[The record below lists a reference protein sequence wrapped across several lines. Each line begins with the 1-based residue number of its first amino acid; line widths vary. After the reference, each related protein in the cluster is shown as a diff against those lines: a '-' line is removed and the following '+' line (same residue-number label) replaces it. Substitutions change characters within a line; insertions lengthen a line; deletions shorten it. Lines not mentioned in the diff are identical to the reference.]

1 MKPVRIAGFAAGV
14 FAAAALAAGAARP
27 GSAPPYTDADLTF
40 LTHMVLHHEQAL
52 ELCALVPTH
61 SSREEFQRF
70 ARYVND
76 SQQAEINQ
84 MQGLLRMATDR
95 GAVVPEHHMHG
106 DPPMAGMLSR
116 AQMTAI
122 AESTGP
128 QFEQLWLKG
137 MIQHHQGAV
146 DMALAQQEA
155 QFHSGNQP
163 WGVDVLVDDMLAVQR
178 AEIDKMNTWL
188 RQWH

>member
-14 FAAAALAAGAARP
+14 LAAATLAAGAASP

-116 AQMTAI
+116 AQMTSI
-122 AESTGP
+122 AEATGP

-178 AEIDKMNTWL
+178 AEIGKMNTWL
-188 RQWH
+188 RQWR

>member
-1 MKPVRIAGFAAGV
+1 MKRLHIAGFAASV
-14 FAAAALAAGAARP
+14 LAAATLAAGAASP
-27 GSAPPYTDADLTF
+27 GSAPPYTDADMTF

-116 AQMTAI
+116 AQMAAI
-122 AESTGP
+122 AEATGP

>member
-1 MKPVRIAGFAAGV
+1 MRIAGFAAGAL
-14 FAAAALAAGAARP
+14 AATLAAGAASP
-27 GSAPPYTDADLTF
+27 GASPYTDADLTF
-40 LTHMVLHHEQAL
+40 LSHMIVHHEQAL

-61 SSREEFQRF
+61 SNREEFQRF

-84 MQGLLRMATDR
+84 MQGLLRMAEER
-95 GAVVPEHHMHG
+95 GAIIPEHHLHG

-122 AESTGP
+122 SDAKGL

-137 MIQHHQGAV
+137 MILHHQGAV

-155 QFHSGNQP
+155 QFRSGNQP

-178 AEIDKMNTWL
+178 AEIEKMNTWL
-188 RQWH
+188 RQWR

>member
-1 MKPVRIAGFAAGV
+1 MKPVRAGLAAG
-14 FAAAALAAGAARP
+14 ALAAGLLMLGRAMA
-27 GSAPPYTDADLTF
+27 GSPTPYTDADLTF
-40 LTHMVLHHEQAL
+40 LTHMIVHHEQAL

-61 SSREEFQRF
+61 SSREEFHRF

-84 MQGLLRMATDR
+84 MQGLLRMAAER
-95 GAVVPEHHMHG
+95 GAVIPLQHMHG
-106 DPPMAGMLSR
+106 DPPMAGMLSK
-116 AQMTAI
+116 AQMAALTEAN
-122 AESTGP
+122 GL

-137 MIQHHQGAV
+137 MMLHHQGAV

-155 QFHSGNQP
+155 QFRSGNQP

-178 AEIDKMNTWL
+178 AEIDKMNAWL